1 MGKINSG
8 SRPMGL
14 IGALLAF
21 GLSAAMGVAFVLL
34 VDKTHDLFSSAAFED
49 GVPNVAASLG
59 WQEQTVVAPGRVSGM
74 MCPR

>member
-34 VDKTHDLFSSAAFED
+34 VDKTHDLFSSAALEES
-49 GVPNVAASLG
+49 AAF
-59 WQEQTVVAPGRVSGM
+59 QEQGVVGTWQGRWHDQGL
-74 MCPR
+74 R